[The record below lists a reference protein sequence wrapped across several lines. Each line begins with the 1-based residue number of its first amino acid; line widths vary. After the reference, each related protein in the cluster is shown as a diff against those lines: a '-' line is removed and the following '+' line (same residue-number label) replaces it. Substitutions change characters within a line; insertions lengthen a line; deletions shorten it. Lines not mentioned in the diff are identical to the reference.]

1 MKEKNFS
8 DILTFM
14 RLQSAYINQISKLIY
29 SLYTDLNIA
38 GNTSFQEFTSHF
50 HLFMLNHASSEG
62 FSKAIVMLQTY
73 NYVFVDKLLSTEVL
87 SAAEHLEL
95 AINHLE
101 MVDGVSQARTT
112 PHLLLLNHSISLLE
126 ETQLKIIETLENML
140 ESSCKIQLQN

>member
-1 MKEKNFS
+1 MQEKDLT

-14 RLQSAYINQISKLIY
+14 RLQNAYINQISKLIY

-50 HLFMLNHASSEG
+50 QLFMLNHASSEG
-62 FSKAIVMLQTY
+62 FSKAIETLQAY
-73 NYVFVDKLLSTEVL
+73 NYVLLDKLLSTEVL

-95 AINHLE
+95 AISHLE
-101 MVDGVSQARTT
+101 MVDGVSKARTT

-126 ETQLKIIETLENML
+126 ETQLKIIEMLENVL
-140 ESSCKIQLQN
+140 EISCKIQLQN